1 MASRYTIDI
10 LLLLHYSP
18 QRRITIVK
26 SIMGKAD
33 HDAYSKIRYY
43 LTRLCDTGLIE
54 LDKSRWLYNNKM
66 GRYSNKYLETRSG
79 RLRITELGEKYL
91 KMALIINKKIN
102 LANGQQKITSNKR
115 LKNRENNHEL

>member
-1 MASRYTIDI
+1 
-10 LLLLHYSP
+10 
-18 QRRITIVK
+18 
-26 SIMGKAD
+26 
-33 HDAYSKIRYY
+33 
-43 LTRLCDTGLIE
+43 
-54 LDKSRWLYNNKM
+54 M

-115 LKNRENNHEL
+115 LKNRENNHELWLLWYSIHW